1 MEQKF
6 IKYIYG
12 VFKKLIEIYGFQIK
26 RELNEGQSYM
36 IEYSSGNFVIKIEKY
51 FREFYAT
58 LYKPNKPEKETSLFN
73 LLEYLSQGDAQV
85 PKSEYFR
92 NEKDVE
98 ECYKKQLNH
107 ILGVIYENYDLIN
120 DFFSDNDYELKM
132 VEFEKYWKHKHPELY
147 KKT

>member
-1 MEQKF
+1 MEQNF
-6 IKYIYG
+6 LKYIYEF
-12 VFKKLIEIYGFQIK
+12 FKKLIEIYGFQIK
-26 RELNEGQSYM
+26 AELNEGQSYM

-58 LYKPNKPEKETSLFN
+58 LYKINKPDKEINLFN
-73 LLEYLSQGDAQV
+73 LLGYLRQGDAQV

-107 ILGVIYENYDLIN
+107 ISRVIYENYNLIN

-132 VEFEKYWKHKHPELY
+132 VEFEKYWKNKHPELY
-147 KKT
+147 KKA